1 MERECPLLEAVKNL
15 DSLSREI
22 GEKNV
27 RVDFDIFSVFRAP
40 GGAKSLRFSPK
51 QDRAS
56 PDP

>member
-27 RVDFDIFSVFRAP
+27 RMDLCLVIVCVGNAWVDA
-40 GGAKSLRFSPK
+40 L
-51 QDRAS
+51 
-56 PDP
+56 

>member
-27 RVDFDIFSVFRAP
+27 RMDLRLVSVCVGNAWVDA
-40 GGAKSLRFSPK
+40 L
-51 QDRAS
+51 
-56 PDP
+56 

>member
-27 RVDFDIFSVFRAP
+27 RVDFDIFSVCV
-40 GGAKSLRFSPK
+40 GN
-51 QDRAS
+51 AS
-56 PDP
+56 VDAL